1 MSMLTRPQ
9 LEFLVFCIENYADK
23 YNLDAKKVYNAF
35 KENDNYIKNYIINNF
50 DVLHTQGKNYIVDD
64 LNRVLNEKGIKI

>member
-1 MSMLTRPQ
+1 MRIENKSQ

-35 KENDNYIKNYIINNF
+35 KENDNCIKNYIINNF

-64 LNRVLNEKGIKI
+64 LNRVLNVKGIKI

>member
-1 MSMLTRPQ
+1 MNVVNKLQ

-64 LNRVLNEKGIKI
+64 LNRILNEKGIKI

>member
-1 MSMLTRPQ
+1 MRRINNQQ
-9 LEFLVFCIENYADK
+9 LEFLVFCIKNYADK
-23 YNLDAKKVYNAF
+23 YNLDAKKVYNVF